1 MSTTLGA
8 ADRLN
13 GLFESIPDGSKIDAA
28 TWTRRHRIMLVIS
41 ALHVPFLVGLG
52 LLEGPEP
59 ISGAT
64 LPAIATTELV
74 LWVGVI
80 GALTAVAA
88 LPMLPRR
95 ARAGAIALALTWAS
109 TVLVSFSGGF
119 IEAHFHYFV
128 AVVWLAVY
136 EDWVP
141 LAIGVAI
148 VAGTHQLFSVLEMGM
163 MFNHEPAMQNHGF
176 WANVHAVFVLAGV
189 AGVLQLWSSIE
200 SSRRDIEEQLA
211 EIDAK
216 SDEIDQLEEQ
226 RAAIQSAQQEIE
238 AQKDEIDAV
247 NEELQRK
254 AADFSSVMTR
264 AADGDLTARMD
275 ADTDAEAM
283 ERIGAAFNEMM
294 DDIEA
299 TMGEI
304 QSFAYEVSDASTK
317 AMDGVDTAEGLS
329 ENVTESIAEIADG
342 ADEQREML
350 GQVSSEMN
358 NLSAAIEEVA
368 SSTETVADAAQQTAA
383 IADEGEDTAEA
394 AIDSVR
400 ESQSAIES
408 TAENVQLLEE
418 RMDDIGEIV
427 DLIGDIAEQTNL
439 LALNANIEAARAG
452 GSGNGSSDG
461 FAVVADE
468 VKQLAEETKEA
479 AEEIEG
485 LIDGTQAQTA
495 ATVEEVNTASEH
507 MDTGADAVRDTADA
521 FTRVAGNAAETDE
534 GIREISNA
542 TDDQAAS
549 TEETVSMAEE
559 VAGIS
564 QATAEEADD
573 VSMAAADQLS
583 AMSQATTEVGSLV
596 DQAERL
602 QQLLR
607 RFDVGDDRGTGGPG
621 SLSASPSGTRAM
633 GDGGGS
639 D

>member
-1 MSTTLGA
+1 MSTTSGA

-74 LWVGVI
+74 LWVGAVA
-80 GALTAVAA
+80 ALTAVAA

-95 ARAGAIALALTWAS
+95 ARAGAVALALTWAS

-141 LAIGVAI
+141 LAIGVAV
-148 VAGTHQLFSVLEMGM
+148 VAGTHQLFSLLEMGM

-189 AGVLQLWSSIE
+189 LGVLQLWSSIE
-200 SSRRDIEEQLA
+200 SSRRDVEEKLDLVAEQKA
-211 EIDAK
+211 EIQDVEEAK
-216 SDEIDQLEEQ
+216 AEVENRREEVERLNQHLETKADEYKTGMD
-226 RAAIQSAQQEIE
+226 RAAA
-238 AQKDEIDAV
+238 
-247 NEELQRK
+247 
-254 AADFSSVMTR
+254 
-264 AADGDLTARMD
+264 GDLTVRLD
-275 ADTDAEAM
+275 DESESEAM
-283 ERIGAAFNEMM
+283 ERIGAAFNGMM
-294 DDIEA
+294 EDIEA
-299 TMGEI
+299 TMREI
-304 QSFAYEVSDASTK
+304 QSFAHEVSDASSK

-329 ENVTESIAEIADG
+329 EDVTESIGEIADG

-350 GQVSSEMN
+350 NQVSSEMN

-383 IADEGEDTAEA
+383 IADEGEDTAET
-394 AIDSVR
+394 AIDSVQ
-400 ESQSAIES
+400 ESQAAIES
-408 TAENVQLLEE
+408 TAENVRLLEE

-452 GSGNGSSDG
+452 GGNTGSSDG

-479 AEEIEG
+479 AEDIEALIEG
-485 LIDGTQAQTA
+485 TQRQTA
-495 ATVEEVNTASEH
+495 ATVEEVRTASDH
-507 MDTGADAVRDTADA
+507 MDAGADAVRDTADA
-521 FTRVAGNAAETDE
+521 FTRVADNAAETDE

-564 QATAEEADD
+564 QSTAEEADD

-596 DQAERL
+596 DRAERL
-602 QQLLR
+602 QELLR
-607 RFDVGDDRGTGGPG
+607 RFDVDEGAGGDEFGGGP
-621 SLSASPSGTRAM
+621 SASSAQNPAL
-633 GDGGGS
+633 GDGGQPE
-639 D
+639 